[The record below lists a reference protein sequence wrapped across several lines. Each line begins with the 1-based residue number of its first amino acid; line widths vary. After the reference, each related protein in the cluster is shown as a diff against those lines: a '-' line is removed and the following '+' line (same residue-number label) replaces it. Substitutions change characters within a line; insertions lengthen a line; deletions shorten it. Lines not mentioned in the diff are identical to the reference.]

1 MNAALTEMNGKEMDG
16 KVIEASILKQRDESQ
31 YPNPP
36 SRKLFVDNL
45 MGLHSRVVLEAFEKY
60 GPVRVRRTTER
71 FAHLVFEDVRT
82 ATEALE
88 MHMGRVGSNVV
99 KVSYAQKFNSQPP
112 RTKKVDGWTGSEAED
127 GA

>member
-1 MNAALTEMNGKEMDG
+1 MNGKEIDG
-16 KVIEASILKQRDESQ
+16 KVIEASFLKQRDESQ

-60 GPVRVRRTTER
+60 GPVKVKRKTER
-71 FAHLVFEDVRT
+71 FAHLVFDDVKT

-99 KVSYAQKFNSQPP
+99 KVSYTRKFKSQRP
-112 RTKKVDGWTGSEAED
+112 RTKKVGGLASIEAED
-127 GA
+127 GTTGEG